1 MKFLIVDDSDVK
13 AEKAKEALNGH
24 TCDRAKSYRSA
35 ILSMLDNAYDGV
47 ILDMGLPLRDDEFRS
62 LKEDQGLNV
71 LREMKRNG
79 LNIPTVIYSTNQ
91 FDVSKFDF
99 VKGYIVADFSVSIDR
114 DIQNFISSL

>member
-1 MKFLIVDDSDVK
+1 
-13 AEKAKEALNGH
+13 
-24 TCDRAKSYRSA
+24 
-35 ILSMLDNAYDGV
+35 MLDNAYDGV